1 MMINDSKQFREII
14 PYKSP
19 ILGIDLGTKRI
30 GMAIS
35 DINQK
40 IASPFK
46 VEENKNFSEML
57 NINFTIENITNR
69 LYRPYSSGISAPG
82 LNFIFSVNYC

>member
-14 PYKSP
+14 PYKGP

-46 VEENKNFSEML
+46 VEENKNFSEIL
-57 NINFTIENITNR
+57 NVLKKIRIDRNICCL
-69 LYRPYSSGISAPG
+69 LYTSPSPRDS
-82 LNFIFSVNYC
+82 

>member
-14 PYKSP
+14 PYKNP

-40 IASPFK
+40 IAEFLKTEKKTS
-46 VEENKNFSEML
+46 
-57 NINFTIENITNR
+57 
-69 LYRPYSSGISAPG
+69 
-82 LNFIFSVNYC
+82 